1 MNTTLLLMFVL
12 PIICGALLFYKFKTH
27 ISRAFGRA
35 GWLALPA
42 VIVPGALLIGVVFAA
57 SYGSAV
63 IDTEIWNGKV
73 TGKDRKHD
81 SYQRSYDCNC
91 RTVRSCSG
99 SGKDRSCSSRE
110 ICDTCYEDRYTVT
123 WKCNSTIGD
132 FTIQKLDEGSRSVY
146 NHPDPDRFTSIL
158 VGDPVAKTNTYTNYV
173 QAVPESLFSPANEA
187 VKRKFANMLPAYP
200 VNIYDIY
207 RIDRFVQVGFNFTD
221 AAQWNK
227 DISNMLRDL
236 GPSKQVNAIVVLV
249 KTADP
254 NYVYA
259 LRDAWEGANKNDVVL
274 VIGSLDGR
282 KVEFADV
289 ISWTKRELFKIELRD
304 SIMQLPVIDR
314 QSVLKLLETQISK
327 NFERRRMREFE
338 YLAGEIDPPMWLL
351 LTTALV
357 IVVGYAAAGF
367 IIHRNGLKPKFRR
380 YHGA

>member
-1 MNTTLLLMFVL
+1 MNTTLLLMFAL
-12 PIICGALLFYKFKTH
+12 PIICGSLIFYRFKTQ
-27 ISRAFGRA
+27 ISRALDRA
-35 GWLALPA
+35 AWVALPA
-42 VIVPGALLIGVVFAA
+42 LIVPGALLIGAVFAI

-73 TGKDRKHD
+73 IGKDRKHD
-81 SYQRSYDCNC
+81 SYQRPYDCNC
-91 RTVRSCSG
+91 RTVQTCSG
-99 SGKDRSCSSRE
+99 SGKNRSCSTSTT
-110 ICDTCYEDRYTVT
+110 CDTCYEDRYTVT

-146 NHPDPDRFTSIL
+146 NRPDPDRFLSIL
-158 VGDPVAKTNTYTNYV
+158 VGDPVSKTHTYTNYV
-173 QAVPESLFSPANEA
+173 QAVPQSLFKPTSET
-187 VKRKFANMLPAYP
+187 VKRKFTNMLPAYP

-221 AAQWNK
+221 AAQWNM

-236 GPSKQVNAIVVLV
+236 GPAKQVNAIVVLV

-254 NYVYA
+254 DYVYA
-259 LRDAWEGANKNDVVL
+259 LRDAWDGANKNDVVL

-289 ISWTKRELFKIELRD
+289 ISWTKRELFKIELKD
-304 SIMQLPVIDR
+304 SIMQLSVISR
-314 QSVLKLLETQISK
+314 QGVLQVLESQINK

-351 LTTALV
+351 LITVLV
-357 IVVGYAAAGF
+357 VVAGYAAAGF
-367 IIHRNGLKPKFRR
+367 VLQRNSKPKFRYR
-380 YHGA
+380 